1 MKLYEL
7 TRALADLSS
16 MDLNDEA
23 VQNSLDEIQ
32 GEFTDK
38 AIAII
43 KLTEN
48 MTADTTAIDAE
59 IDRLKARKQVIE
71 NRKKSLREYLLHN
84 MEACNITKI
93 ECPLFTASLRKG
105 VESVE
110 IEDQSKLPDEF
121 VTVEVVTKPD
131 KNLIKA
137 KLKAGED
144 VPGATLKRGATTLT
158 IK

>member
-7 TRALADLSS
+7 TGALAGLSS
-16 MDLNDEA
+16 MDLDDEA
-23 VQNSLDEIQ
+23 VQNSLEAIQ
-32 GEFTDK
+32 GDFNDK
-38 AIAII
+38 SVAII

-71 NRKKSLREYLLHN
+71 NRKKSLREYLLRN
-84 MEACNITKI
+84 MEACGITKI
-93 ECPLFTASLRKG
+93 ESPLFTATLRKG

-110 IEDQSKLPDEF
+110 IIEQSQIPNEF
-121 VTVEVVTKPD
+121 IKVEVVESPD
-131 KNLIKA
+131 KRAIKA
-137 KLKAGED
+137 ALSAGNE
-144 VPGATLKRGATTLT
+144 VPGAMLKRGATTLQ